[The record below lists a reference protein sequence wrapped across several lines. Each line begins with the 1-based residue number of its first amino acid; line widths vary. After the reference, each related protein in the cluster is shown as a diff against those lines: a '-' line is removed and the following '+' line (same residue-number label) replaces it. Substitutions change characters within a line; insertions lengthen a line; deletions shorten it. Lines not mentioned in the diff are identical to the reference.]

1 MGETYS
7 RYRQIWQMLK
17 TMYPEEPRG
26 HVAIRLNTLV
36 AFICGIIGSRHTR
49 LPAIAGEI
57 PSACQEHSQIQ
68 KLKRWL
74 INEHVDAETY
84 FLPFLRLVLASLA
97 HQTLVLVI
105 DGSVVGRGCVTLMLS
120 VRYRGRALPL
130 MWVVKTGKK
139 GHFPESL
146 HIELINSVK
155 SLIPEGSDVVCLGDG
170 EFDGVEFL
178 ATMEQLGWKYVCRTA
193 KNAVVFE
200 HGERFAIQDVCPA
213 LGHRVELTGVHFTEA
228 AYGPIQA
235 VAWWEKGY
243 QDPIYLVT
251 NLPLAEEACYW
262 YRLRFRIETFFSDQ
276 KSRGFHLHK
285 SHLSDPQRLARLM
298 IATCLAYLWI
308 VFLGVFAQ
316 DTPWVRRLLHRTDRC
331 DLSLFQLGLRLLKR
345 FLREGLA
352 LPTFRFAMPE

>member
-1 MGETYS
+1 MGETYR
-7 RYRQIWQMLK
+7 RYRHIWQTLK
-17 TMYPEEPRG
+17 KMYPGEPRG
-26 HVAIRLNTLV
+26 HVACRLNTLV
-36 AFICGIIGSRHTR
+36 AFVCGIIGSRQAR
-49 LPAIAGEI
+49 LPAVAGEI
-57 PSACQEHSQIQ
+57 PSASQENSQIQ

-84 FLPFLRLVLASLA
+84 FLPFLRLVLASIA

-105 DGSVVGRGCVTLMLS
+105 DGSAVGRGCVTLMLS

-130 MWVVKTGKK
+130 VWVVTKGKK

-146 HIELINSVK
+146 HIELINTVK

-170 EFDGVEFL
+170 EFDGVQFL
-178 ATMEQLGWKYVCRTA
+178 ATMEQLGWTYVCRTA
-193 KNAVVFE
+193 KNAVIFE
-200 HGERFAIQDVCPA
+200 HGERFSLQDVCPA
-213 LGHRVELTGVHFTEA
+213 RGHTVGLTGVHFTEA
-228 AYGPIQA
+228 AYGPVLA
-235 VAWWEKGY
+235 VAWWGKDY

-251 NLPLAEEACYW
+251 NLPLAEEACHW

-298 IATCLAYLWI
+298 IATCLAYLGV

-316 DTPWVRRLLHRTDRC
+316 NTPWARRLLHRTDRC
-331 DLSLFQLGLRLLKR
+331 DLSLF
-345 FLREGLA
+345 
-352 LPTFRFAMPE
+352 